1 VSGYPVIFELAG
13 RLAVVVGGGAV
24 GRRKVAGLLAAG
36 ARVRLVSRE
45 AVPPSCWQEPVEFH
59 LRPFHPADLDG
70 AVLAL
75 AATGDADVDGAV
87 LAAAR
92 ARGIPANLAAQ
103 PQDGDFTL
111 PAVLRRGE
119 LLVAVATGGRA
130 PALAGT
136 LRDRLGTVLGPE
148 WALVVEIA
156 ARLRT
161 EKLTVSCE
169 TAYSHK
175 VFVELL
181 DAGLSDLLARREEA
195 AINHL
200 LTRVCGREI
209 TLAGLGLTLP
219 DRMP

>member
-1 VSGYPVIFELAG
+1 MPGYPVILSLAG

-36 ARVRLVSRE
+36 ARVRLVSRD
-45 AVPPSCWQEPVEFH
+45 AVPPSCWQAPVELH

-70 AVLAL
+70 AALAF
-75 AATGDADVDGAV
+75 AATGVAEIDDAV

-92 ARGIPANLAAQ
+92 ARGIPASLAAR
-103 PQDGDFTL
+103 PDAGDFSL
-111 PAVLRRGE
+111 PAVLRRGD

-130 PALAGT
+130 PALAAA
-136 LRDRLGTVLGPE
+136 LRDRLEAALGPE
-148 WALVVEIA
+148 WSLVMEIA

-161 EKLTVSCE
+161 EKLTVSNE

-181 DAGLSDLLARREEA
+181 DAGLTDLLVRREEA

-200 LTRVCGREI
+200 LTRTCGREI